1 MAITSLASSQATP
14 SQMAFSTAVAASTT
28 PPSSL
33 GLMSPRLTPKESH
46 LSDSSDGSNSQVT
59 SGGGSG
65 GGPHTHT
72 PGAGHAPMGLTMPL
86 LPHPSAS
93 SDDEMEQKYHKNSL
107 FSSFLPIRHLRLR
120 AQEHLP
126 PHRPITSIR
135 ELYGTGHDFLVC
147 ARGQG
152 MEHPPQPHARE
163 RKASDRIR
171 FDAGARSQK
180 CRQTHTHRT
189 RFSTGGAKPAQ
200 VYGGG
205 ICSSPL
211 KPKSVC
217 PHIAPENNLTDIANT
232 LLLE

>member
-1 MAITSLASSQATP
+1 MAITSLASSPATP

-120 AQEHLP
+120 AQEHLEQATNSQANSLNSSGANSINKENGFDSTSSP
-126 PHRPITSIR
+126 AAASTGLHSPHQP
-135 ELYGTGHDFLVC
+135 
-147 ARGQG
+147 Q
-152 MEHPPQPHARE
+152 QPHLA
-163 RKASDRIR
+163 AS
-171 FDAGARSQK
+171 
-180 CRQTHTHRT
+180 
-189 RFSTGGAKPAQ
+189 P
-200 VYGGG
+200 
-205 ICSSPL
+205 
-211 KPKSVC
+211 
-217 PHIAPENNLTDIANT
+217 T
-232 LLLE
+232 LAYQQS